1 MSVFTSKLSK
11 LSDFQRAQPGEQ
23 PITIDPALVDFLE
36 QDRSAENPGLSEES
50 LRELGASMKADGQ
63 LMPAIVRPNPDKP
76 GRYIMVAGER
86 RCRAALLSGL
96 KLLVFVRSLTEA
108 QHRSIQRAENIQR
121 EGLTQLE
128 TANALRRDKA
138 ALGTLAAVAEAW
150 HKSISWVSERIA
162 FGEAVAAGGVA
173 AAAVQE
179 GLTADVSTV
188 TTLAKLEKVDPEA
201 ARVVLDNATPDTN
214 LRHASRAAL
223 DAAKEKKGSKRQRD
237 DSPLTPEN
245 VQTISPNSED
255 PFTLAKKWRPQ
266 RPDEAASQVSSLPNW
281 LDALSGTEPLTL
293 VATSAGWVLHSS
305 SDQFSESFSSLD
317 SLIDQ
322 LARLAATTGKTYYSS
337 LLIDM
342 TAMTT

>member
-1 MSVFTSKLSK
+1 MSVFTSKMSK
-11 LSDFQRAQPGEQ
+11 LSDFQRAQPGEH

-36 QDRSAENPGLSEES
+36 QDRTTDNPGLAETS

-63 LMPAIVRPNPDKP
+63 FMPAIVRPNSTKP

-96 KLLVFVRSLTEA
+96 KLLVFVRNLTEG

-188 TTLAKLEKVDPEA
+188 TTLAKLERVDPEA

-214 LRHASRAAL
+214 LRQASRAAL
-223 DAAKEKKGSKRQRD
+223 DAVKGKKEANKPTPAPHSDVQ
-237 DSPLTPEN
+237 PLVAPATPTKPL
-245 VQTISPNSED
+245 Q
-255 PFTLAKKWRPQ
+255 PQ
-266 RPDEAASQVSSLPNW
+266 RSTEPPSSPQQSLSDW
-281 LDALSGTEPLTL
+281 LSGLDAAEPLTL
-293 VATSAGWVLHSS
+293 VTTTAGWIMHSS
-305 SDQFSESFSSLD
+305 SSRYPTAFSSLD
-317 SLIDQ
+317 NLVQQ
-322 LARLAATTGKTYYSS
+322 LARTAAITGKTYYSS

-342 TAMTT
+342 TSMTT